1 MDESQIAYVFK
12 KVQNGYVYR
21 APAPWLFSASPH
33 YLVNETQKAEISQIL
48 SVKRVVLTA
57 VAVTLFMLSIG
68 VGAGAGV
75 WAVSGKDQPGPAE
88 IFLIALAVA
97 ASVSMALQALAW
109 VQTRRLRPILAT
121 LPRTNERISIREMNR
136 SIQKSQSV
144 KSLIL
149 LGASQAFVFGCFMF
163 SFGLNL
169 NEVLVTGHASPKL
182 YAFGFAAALSGA
194 IAVTMFH
201 RAIRQADKLQ
211 ARAS

>member
-1 MDESQIAYVFK
+1 M
-12 KVQNGYVYR
+12 
-21 APAPWLFSASPH
+21 
-33 YLVNETQKAEISQIL
+33 
-48 SVKRVVLTA
+48 A
-57 VAVTLFMLSIG
+57 V
-68 VGAGAGV
+68 
-75 WAVSGKDQPGPAE
+75 
-88 IFLIALAVA
+88 AVA

-109 VQTRRLRPILAT
+109 VQTRRLRPILAK

-169 NEVLVTGHASPKL
+169 NEPLVTGHASPKL
-182 YAFGFAAALSGA
+182 YAFGFAAALSCV

-201 RAIRQADKLQ
+201 RAIRQADELL